1 MCSLHLMFAALL
13 CSVGMGQ
20 GVDTLVT
27 RSCCPDNLV
36 ESIPRRGS
44 RLMSFLLLMS
54 CKSVDNLS
62 LCDSSPNPLVHLLL
76 NTLPFALNEGL
87 MSLR

>member
-1 MCSLHLMFAALL
+1 MFAALL
-13 CSVGMGQ
+13 CSVGTGQ
-20 GVDTLVT
+20 GVDTSAT
-27 RSCCPDNLV
+27 GSCCPDGLV

-44 RLMSFLLLMS
+44 GLMSFLLLMS

-62 LCDSSPNPLVHLLL
+62 LCDSSSNPLVHLLF